1 MADVFYNTAKHK
13 MWSHATLGINLLS
26 DTIKC
31 MLTST
36 ATPYTPDDDDDFVDE
51 SGANDP
57 IDAEAVV
64 TNYTG
69 GFAGAGRKTLASKA
83 VVTDKTNARA
93 EFDCADITWTA
104 LGNGS
109 NQTIA
114 HAIFIK
120 EITNDAASPLIALF
134 DFSDFTTNGSD
145 FTLQFD
151 AEGALHLTSMFGAL
165 QLAGRIFS
173 DLWSAIS
180 EAMSPKVQK
189 LVRELTLNMVK
200 PHIVRRVKPLRMTP
214 SVQSIA

>member
-1 MADVFYNTAKHK
+1 MADVFFNTAKHR
-13 MWSHATLGINLLS
+13 MWSHATLNIDLLA

-36 ATPYTPDDDDDFVDE
+36 ATPYTPNEDDDFVDGG
-51 SGANDP
+51 GANDP

-69 GFAGAGRKTLASKA
+69 AFGGSGRKTLASKA
-83 VVTDKTNARA
+83 VVTDKTNNRA

-104 LGNGS
+104 LGNGT

-151 AEGALHLTSMFGAL
+151 AEGALHLTSLFGAL

-173 DLWSAIS
+173 DLWSWIS
-180 EAMSPKVQK
+180 ESMSPGLQAMARKIGM
-189 LVRELTLNMVK
+189 R
-200 PHIVRRVKPLRMTP
+200 PCIIRRVKPLRMNAV
-214 SVQSIA
+214 VQPA